1 MPRRQR
7 LEHLYLEAATLR
19 AALEIQGLPGQNLF
33 ENGLG
38 WDGELDH
45 ELLVIAD
52 GLGAATLQ
60 LLDQGC
66 ETHRKRFTREDDAL
80 RTAMHLLDTAQGYAE
95 ADTAVT
101 IDGIQWDIAESSV
114 P

>member
-1 MPRRQR
+1 MTKRQQ
-7 LEHLYLEAATLR
+7 LQQLYAKATTLR
-19 AALEIQGLPGQNLF
+19 AALKIQGQPSQNLF

-66 ETHRKRFTREDDAL
+66 ETHHKRFTREDDAMRVATSL
-80 RTAMHLLDTAQGYAE
+80 FDTAQGYAK
-95 ADTAVT
+95 ADTVVT
-101 IDGIQWDIAESSV
+101 IDDIQWDIE
-114 P
+114 

>member
-1 MPRRQR
+1 MTRRQQ
-7 LEHLYLEAATLR
+7 LQQLYAQAATLR
-19 AALEIQGLPGQNLF
+19 SALKIQGRPNQNLF

-45 ELLVIAD
+45 ELLVLAD

-80 RTAMHLLDTAQGYAE
+80 RTATHLFDTAQGYTK

-101 IDGIQWDIAESSV
+101 IDDIQWDTT
-114 P
+114 

>member
-1 MPRRQR
+1 MTKRQQ
-7 LEHLYLEAATLR
+7 LQQLYAQAATLR
-19 AALEIQGLPGQNLF
+19 SALKIQGMPNQNLF

-52 GLGAATLQ
+52 GLGTATLQ

-66 ETHRKRFTREDDAL
+66 ETHRKRFTREADAL
-80 RTAMHLLDTAQGYAE
+80 RTATHLLDTAQDYADME
-95 ADTAVT
+95 TRLTVD
-101 IDGIQWDIAESSV
+101 DIQWDAV
-114 P
+114 

>member
-1 MPRRQR
+1 MTRRQQ
-7 LEHLYLEAATLR
+7 LQQLYAQAATLR
-19 AALEIQGLPGQNLF
+19 SALKIQGLPGQNLF

-45 ELLVIAD
+45 ELLVITD

-66 ETHRKRFTREDDAL
+66 ETHRKRFTREADAL
-80 RTAMHLLDTAQGYAE
+80 RTAMHLLDTAQGYAKV
-95 ADTAVT
+95 DTAVI
-101 IDGIQWDIAESSV
+101 IDDIQWDIA
-114 P
+114 

>member
-1 MPRRQR
+1 MTKQQQ
-7 LEHLYLEAATLR
+7 LQQLYAKAATLR
-19 AALEIQGLPGQNLF
+19 SALKIQGMPNQNLF

-45 ELLVIAD
+45 ELLVTAD

-66 ETHRKRFTREDDAL
+66 QTHHKRFTREDDAL
-80 RTAMHLLDTAQGYAE
+80 QTATNLLDTAQGYAE
-95 ADTAVT
+95 ADTAAT
-101 IDGIQWDIAESSV
+101 IDDIQWDTT
-114 P
+114 